1 MPNFW
6 LLQVRQN
13 IRDKYGIEK
22 KQPTSKS
29 DKQKAAMMEELKK
42 EYGLDDEDAKELE
55 DKMKKVWSLKQN
67 LSSLPPYNFFFR
79 MLLSAMQPRRKLSR
93 RWRWRWDT
101 TRAWSLI
108 ILHIQGAEDEE
119 RAEEGPWSGQMQA
132 AMISEGL
139 SRPAVTCA
147 KWSNLVCSNFK
158 LEAVCLNRIRVV
170 FEVQRRLD
178 QTYCSAIALKNYV
191 IVDHCI
197 GST

>member
-67 LSSLPPYNFFFR
+67 LISLPPYNFFFQDAAER
-79 MLLSAMQPRRKLSR
+79 DAAKEKVEQKMEVTLRHYKSMIINHPSYSR
-93 RWRWRWDT
+93 CGRWRKSWRRTLEWTNASSNDIWGT
-101 TRAWSLI
+101 LVQLWPVPSDPTWFAL
-108 ILHIQGAEDEE
+108 
-119 RAEEGPWSGQMQA
+119 
-132 AMISEGL
+132 
-139 SRPAVTCA
+139 T
-147 KWSNLVCSNFK
+147 SNLK
-158 LEAVCLNRIRVV
+158 
-170 FEVQRRLD
+170 
-178 QTYCSAIALKNYV
+178 KYV
-191 IVDHCI
+191 WI
-197 GST
+197 GSGSSLKFKDDSIKHTALP